1 MKVLGFNSN
10 DDKFICE
17 FSRKEMEDI
26 LGRSLY
32 YDNEIN
38 EIIGRELNDFA
49 LIFKEN
55 KSAIND
61 LIYQRMSIIKAM
73 EEIEKDLNKLTFIL
87 PDVTKAKNEE

>member
-17 FSRKEMEDI
+17 FSRKEMEEI

-32 YDNEIN
+32 YDNEKN
-38 EIIGRELNDFA
+38 EIIGRELNNFA

-55 KSAIND
+55 KNVIND
-61 LIYQRMSIIKAM
+61 LIYQRRSIIKAM
-73 EEIEKDLNKLTFIL
+73 EEMSKRLK
-87 PDVTKAKNEE
+87 